1 MPNNLSI
8 LRDLGRA
15 RRDRQIDQGPVTD
28 FEPIEVG
35 DFVLSNYLSE
45 AVPAFLQ
52 PRLDNVRGGAAGPR
66 ELQSLLLTT
75 RIHASAVGSIKAQI
89 EKLAADATVP
99 TTDLAR
105 RAAAAWYVQ
114 LDPQVQAGLRRRI
127 IADIIH
133 LGARLGL
140 TPASANAARSST
152 VGRGGNGFAHL
163 LDRLMLRIRG

>member
-45 AVPAFLQ
+45 ALPAFLQ
-52 PRLDNVRGGAAGPR
+52 PRLDRVQGSSGPR

-89 EKLAADATVP
+89 EKLAADATLP
-99 TTDLAR
+99 TADLAR
-105 RAAAAWYVQ
+105 RAAAAWYDQ
-114 LDPQVQAGLRRRI
+114 LDPQVQAGLRRRFI
-127 IADIIH
+127 NDIIR

-140 TPASANAARSST
+140 APIANRARASLAERRGDGLAR
-152 VGRGGNGFAHL
+152 L

>member
-15 RRDRQIDQGPVTD
+15 RRDRQIDQGPVSD

-35 DFVLSNYLSE
+35 DFVLSSYLSE
-45 AVPAFLQ
+45 ALPPFLQ
-52 PRLDNVRGGAAGPR
+52 PRLDMVQGSSGPR

-75 RIHASAVGSIKAQI
+75 RIHASAVGSIKARI

-99 TTDLAR
+99 SADLAR
-105 RAAAAWYVQ
+105 RAAAAWYDQ
-114 LDPQVQAGLRRRI
+114 LDPQVQAGLRRRFI
-127 IADIIH
+127 NDIIH

-140 TPASANAARSST
+140 VPASPNRTGFSAAASSN
-152 VGRGGNGFAHL
+152 NGLARL